1 MGNNMTTVQL
11 CRDSVCFSVNVR
23 QVSRFSDLPRGQ
35 DILLLVNQLG
45 EFSPGIYVLRNS
57 RWVFVLR
64 YEDFINARESRAT
77 VNIYIG
83 LSAPKSVGVNETPYY
98 GGFPAAVSTLTP
110 QENRIWAVITAA
122 ASVASPPVG
131 GQVPSPQTYSKVVIV
146 AAQEWTVD
154 HMFGRYPHIQVLSS
168 GGIEVTAEIIHTN
181 LNQSR
186 VRFSQ
191 SQTGMVIAT

>member
-45 EFSPGIYVLRNS
+45 GFSPGIYVLRNS

-64 YEDFINARESRAT
+64 YEDFIDARESHAT

-122 ASVASPPVG
+122 ASVAVG
-131 GQVPSPQTYSKVVIV
+131 PSPQTYSKVVTV